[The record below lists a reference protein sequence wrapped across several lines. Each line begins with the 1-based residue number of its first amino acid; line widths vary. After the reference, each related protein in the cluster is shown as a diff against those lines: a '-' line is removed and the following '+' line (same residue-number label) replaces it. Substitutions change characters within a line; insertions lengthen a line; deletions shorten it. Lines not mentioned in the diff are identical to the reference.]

1 VEKRLSVLSEQHLG
15 FRLLIIVL
23 SLIGAITASWQ
34 KILLLIGIFLI
45 FMLLDGSLYKQVLK
59 GLRVTLPFF
68 TAYWIFGTIFKVQFP
83 LMALFTLKVIF
94 FIIAGVYALGNLSL
108 EKVLD
113 DTRFIRK
120 FHWGRWLVHFGLAT
134 SFYIQAYTAYFTN
147 HKPEGKNTIGEVIDS
162 MFEAGTSVLQKSGE
176 IEEKLNL
183 SIDSDQTH
191 SSSPV
196 SNMIALLLS
205 VIMIVIMIW

>member
-1 VEKRLSVLSEQHLG
+1 MEKRLSVLSEQHLG

-23 SLIGAITASWQ
+23 SLIGAIIASWQ

-45 FMLLDGSLYKQVLK
+45 FMLLDCSLYKQVLK

-94 FIIAGVYALGNLSL
+94 FILAGVYALGNLTL
-108 EKVLD
+108 EKVLN

-120 FHWGRWLVHFGLAT
+120 FQWGRWLVHFGLAT
-134 SFYIQAYTAYFTN
+134 SLYIQAYTSYFTN
-147 HKPEGKNTIGEVIDS
+147 HKPEGKNTIGEVIDN
-162 MFEAGTSVLQKSGE
+162 MFEAGSSVLQKSEE
-176 IEEKLNL
+176 IEDKLNL
-183 SIDSDQTH
+183 SIDSNPSH
-191 SSSPV
+191 SSSIV
-196 SNMIALLLS
+196 SNLIALFLS
-205 VIMIVIMIW
+205 GIMILIMIW

>member
-1 VEKRLSVLSEQHLG
+1 
-15 FRLLIIVL
+15 
-23 SLIGAITASWQ
+23 
-34 KILLLIGIFLI
+34 
-45 FMLLDGSLYKQVLK
+45 
-59 GLRVTLPFF
+59 
-68 TAYWIFGTIFKVQFP
+68 
-83 LMALFTLKVIF
+83 
-94 FIIAGVYALGNLSL
+94 
-108 EKVLD
+108 
-113 DTRFIRK
+113 
-120 FHWGRWLVHFGLAT
+120 
-134 SFYIQAYTAYFTN
+134 
-147 HKPEGKNTIGEVIDS
+147 